1 MENGRLG
8 CFAGETMENT
18 VKLCKTIQ
26 NHGKLEKGVWV
37 FLFITTIKKKKIKKQ
52 LLVTDGGIIENK
64 VLFSYVWLFGVIWG
78 YVWFLLFWCA
88 FLWGVGLLLWAVF
101 WLWAWRKRGFM
112 AVFIVFRIKEK
123 STTISRRLSFATKK
137 FRNSNPHRQG
147 LSGFLR
153 SALSARQEFCFC
165 PQGSY

>member
-1 MENGRLG
+1 MGYCIGKERECKVENGRLG

-18 VKLCKTIQ
+18 MKLCKTIQ

-52 LLVTDGGIIENK
+52 LLVADGGIIENK
-64 VLFSYVWLFGVIWG
+64 VLFSYVWLLRVMCG

-101 WLWAWRKRGFM
+101 WLWAGRKRGFT
-112 AVFIVFRIKEK
+112 AVFGGVLDKRKVDNHK
-123 STTISRRLSFATKK
+123 SSTIL
-137 FRNSNPHRQG
+137 RN
-147 LSGFLR
+147 
-153 SALSARQEFCFC
+153 
-165 PQGSY
+165 

>member
-52 LLVTDGGIIENK
+52 LLVADGGIIENK
-64 VLFSYVWLFGVIWG
+64 VLFSYVWLLGVICG

-88 FLWGVGLLLWAVF
+88 FLWVWDCCFGRCFGF
-101 WLWAWRKRGFM
+101 GRGGKG
-112 AVFIVFRIKEK
+112 AL
-123 STTISRRLSFATKK
+123 RLS
-137 FRNSNPHRQG
+137 S
-147 LSGFLR
+147 
-153 SALSARQEFCFC
+153 
-165 PQGSY
+165 